1 MTEAEFERAF
11 RKQANPDGSGP
22 KLNCISRRQIP
33 FHPQD
38 YSGSAASARYD
49 RNLLDWK
56 TSAGLRDPPSQ
67 EFHDSCEYTLNPD
80 PSFLVHSGGVI
91 PYVATYA
98 RVENGVFLE
107 FDGVDLGILVFSRK
121 LLFTHEFLQEFWD
134 QTCESRNTHKGWI
147 RGKMKGWKRGNFINR
162 SQMPTTPL
170 IDANK
175 QLVLDLLA
183 PFSFQD
189 RIMDALYDYL
199 ALLDIDYDKLFQCQC
214 NLSEETM
221 TYVTGIYDNA
231 CKW

>member
-91 PYVATYA
+91 PYVATCVTRVQKSPVLYIVDTPDIHTETRLNNTLDSHNRTPTFIA
-98 RVENGVFLE
+98 RF
-107 FDGVDLGILVFSRK
+107 
-121 LLFTHEFLQEFWD
+121 
-134 QTCESRNTHKGWI
+134 
-147 RGKMKGWKRGNFINR
+147 
-162 SQMPTTPL
+162 
-170 IDANK
+170 
-175 QLVLDLLA
+175 
-183 PFSFQD
+183 
-189 RIMDALYDYL
+189 DALRSLPRNVGSVAAL
-199 ALLDIDYDKLFQCQC
+199 AFARLRR
-214 NLSEETM
+214 
-221 TYVTGIYDNA
+221 
-231 CKW
+231 